1 MIKAYYPNGFLFC
14 FFSLFA
20 SEGTHEVSQNIGF
33 GDGLLSEIRGK
44 GRHKKTSLEFRDS
57 FGTDGTISGFSV
69 LNQTSNTFKDCF
81 DEFFDT
87 RFIVGVSG
95 FYLSLSDDAADGHCS
110 VSHM

>member
-1 MIKAYYPNGFLFC
+1 MVFSFASFLF
-14 FFSLFA
+14 
-20 SEGTHEVSQNIGF
+20 
-33 GDGLLSEIRGK
+33 LLPRALMKYPKTSDSGMVCCPKSGAKVGII
-44 GRHKKTSLEFRDS
+44 KTSLEYRDS
-57 FGTDGTISGFSV
+57 FGNDGTISGFSV

>member
-1 MIKAYYPNGFLFC
+1 MVFSFASFLF
-14 FFSLFA
+14 
-20 SEGTHEVSQNIGF
+20 
-33 GDGLLSEIRGK
+33 LLPRALMKYPKTSDSGMVCCPKSGAKVGI
-44 GRHKKTSLEFRDS
+44 KKTSLEYRDS
-57 FGTDGTISGFSV
+57 FGNDGTISGFSV
-69 LNQTSNTFKDCF
+69 LNQTSNTFKDFF